1 MELVD
6 PPLPE
11 DTKEK
16 LITLVNIYTQELH
29 FSNEENIITD
39 PQVYTVHDLK
49 EKSEVVLNDCV
60 EEMDTVE
67 DVMNG
72 QVEVLSPM
80 TQSHWTRYK
89 GKTLFTSI
97 TKTNQLM
104 VFGDIIAVCCEN
116 LMKHMNTLCGKDAQF
131 FNAYIYHCDLKD

>member
-29 FSNEENIITD
+29 FSKEEDTVTD
-39 PQVYTVHDLK
+39 SQVYMLHNLK
-49 EKSEVVLNDCV
+49 GKSEVVLNDCV
-60 EEMDTVE
+60 EEMDIAE
-67 DVMNG
+67 DVISSQAG
-72 QVEVLSPM
+72 VLSPV

-89 GKTLFTSI
+89 GNS
-97 TKTNQLM
+97 
-104 VFGDIIAVCCEN
+104 
-116 LMKHMNTLCGKDAQF
+116 
-131 FNAYIYHCDLKD
+131 